1 MDYDAR
7 RSAHVQQGLPRMT
20 AGAAVLASI
29 FLVQSCA
36 IVASE
41 RRLRD
46 VGVSRLPLAMASIW
60 ESAIDV
66 LAATVLAA
74 LVMLAVI
81 WGTYR
86 QMDTALAGIR
96 IPLPYGYFFGMA
108 LVGLAAAMLTSGIY
122 TWISSQP
129 NRSGL

>member
-66 LAATVLAA
+66 LAA

>member
-1 MDYDAR
+1 
-7 RSAHVQQGLPRMT
+7 MT

-36 IVASE
+36 VVASE
-41 RRLRD
+41 RRLQNSRLRD
-46 VGVSRLPLAMASIW
+46 VGVSRRPLAMASIW

-74 LVMLAVI
+74 LVMLTVI

-108 LVGLAAAMLTSGIY
+108 LVGLAAAMLTSGLY

-129 NRSGL
+129 NRSGQ